1 MTSAILR
8 RFLPLAFVG
17 CAAFLLAGCS
27 TPQTRAKERPVAFE
41 KLSFKQ
47 QDLVLKGLIS
57 EGMNTDAVYIA
68 MGNPSRIVTGR
79 MEKNS
84 FMRWIYGRMQTDV
97 IPNYSYHPIV
107 GPGGQVYMAS
117 YYDPD
122 YFTYQVDSY
131 AVIFRNGKVI
141 GWEEL

>member
-1 MTSAILR
+1 MTSGPLR
-8 RFLPLAFVG
+8 RFLPLVFVC
-17 CAAFLLAGCS
+17 CAALFFSGCS

-41 KLSFKQ
+41 KLSLKQ
-47 QDLVLKGLIS
+47 QDLVMKGLIS

-68 MGNPSRIVTGR
+68 MGNPSRIASGR
-79 MEKNS
+79 MEKNN
-84 FMRWIYGRMQTDV
+84 FMRWIYGRTQTDV
-97 IPNYSYHPIV
+97 IPNYSYRPIV
-107 GPGGQVYMAS
+107 GPGGQVYMTS

-131 AVIFRNGKVI
+131 AVIFRNGKVV